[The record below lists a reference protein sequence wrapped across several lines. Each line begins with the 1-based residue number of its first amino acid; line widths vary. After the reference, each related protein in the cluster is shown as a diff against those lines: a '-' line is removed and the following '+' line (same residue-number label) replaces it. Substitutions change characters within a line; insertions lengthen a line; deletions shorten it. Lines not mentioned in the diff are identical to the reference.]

1 MQRLLDLQELDLS
14 IARLDAR
21 RLELEGGEEVRAARA
36 RATQAEDR
44 VGELRLAI
52 DSVDRELARLEHE
65 ADAFG
70 RKMKAEEGRLYDGS
84 VANPKELEAIR
95 HELEGLRARRTRVE
109 DEELDQMERREDLDA
124 RLKGAEAELTE
135 VRDRLAEIQGESG
148 RELTEVEQGLVVRRG
163 ERAELAAEIDEQLLQ
178 TYEDL
183 RLSKRGVGAAA
194 LTDGVCQGC
203 HQKLSSA
210 EIARLKQVDLKRC
223 EYCNR
228 ILIPR

>member
-1 MQRLLDLQELDLS
+1 MDRLLELQELDLS

-21 RLELEGGEEVRAARA
+21 RLDLEGGEEVRAARA

-135 VRDRLAEIQGESG
+135 IRDRLSEIQGESG
-148 RELTEVEQGLVVRRG
+148 RELREVQEGLVARRE
-163 ERAELAAEIDEQLLQ
+163 ERAGLAAEIDEGLLQ

-194 LTDGVCQGC
+194 LSDGICQGC

-223 EYCNR
+223 EYCRR
-228 ILIPR
+228 ILIPQ